1 MYTFFNPH
9 FLFILF
15 HGARLLGIRSNT
27 RLSIPSF
34 FGSHDSNGFSA
45 PIHSDLKLS
54 NKFLK
59 WAIQKEAVILIDVE
73 NVRGKTQFKMSHRE
87 LLKRI
92 VLYTQLYNL
101 EQNQVSMIID
111 HGSDQSE
118 YFLPENLGNVSL
130 YFAGPLMKA
139 DDVLARDVAKF
150 DRNVA
155 LITSDVGLKSRC
167 QSTMNRANSYKIQFL
182 EPRQFV
188 TDLNSLHDRV
198 EKEKSKLEKEA
209 KSGKKSYISKRDEI
223 KKSKLLWKHL
233 ALKYGDTEP
242 DAAISVLERALDFDK
257 LFLCKEVT
265 EWERKREQG
274 KKISWEKTNDRIF
287 VAERF
292 RRQVEQFINKQ

>member
-1 MYTFFNPH
+1 MFTFFSPH
-9 FLFILF
+9 FVFILF
-15 HGARLLGIRSNT
+15 LGQRLLNIGSNT
-27 RLSIPSF
+27 RLSLTTVN
-34 FGSHDSNGFSA
+34 SHGSNGASTD
-45 PIHSDLKLS
+45 IHSDLKLS

-87 LLKRI
+87 LLKRV

-111 HGSDQSE
+111 HGSDQCE
-118 YFLPENLGNVSL
+118 YYLPENLGNVTL
-130 YFAGPLMKA
+130 NFAGPLMKA
-139 DDVLARDVAKF
+139 DDVLARDVSKY

-155 LITSDVGLKSRC
+155 LITSDVGLKARC
-167 QSTMNRANSYKIQFL
+167 QSTMNRANSHKIEFL

-188 TDLNSLHDRV
+188 KDLNLLYDRV

-209 KSGKKSYISKRDEI
+209 KSGKKKYMSKRDEM
-223 KKSKLLWKHL
+223 KESKLLWKHL
-233 ALKYGDTEP
+233 ALKYGDKEL
-242 DAAISVLERALDFDK
+242 DGISVLKRAVDFDK

-265 EWERKREQG
+265 EWEREREQN
-274 KKISWEKTNDRIF
+274 KKRSWEKTNDRIF
-287 VAERF
+287 VAEQF

>member
-1 MYTFFNPH
+1 MYTFFSH
-9 FLFILF
+9 LFAVFFVGQRLF
-15 HGARLLGIRSNT
+15 STESNT
-27 RLSIPSF
+27 RLSLTTKF
-34 FGSHDSNGFSA
+34 NSHKSNGTSA
-45 PIHSDLKLS
+45 LIQSDLKLS
-54 NKFLK
+54 NKYLK

-118 YFLPENLGNVSL
+118 YFLPEHLGNVTL

-139 DDVLARDVAKF
+139 DDVLARDVSKY

-155 LITSDVGLKSRC
+155 VITSDVGLKARC
-167 QSTMNRANSYKIQFL
+167 QSTMNRANSHKIEFV

-188 TDLNSLHDRV
+188 KDLNILYDRV

-209 KSGKKSYISKRDEI
+209 KSTKKKYISKRDEI

-233 ALKYGDTEP
+233 ALKYGDMEL
-242 DAAISVLERALDFDK
+242 DGISVLERAVDFDK
-257 LFLCKEVT
+257 LFLCKEVA
-265 EWERKREQG
+265 EWESEREQS
-274 KKISWEKTNDRIF
+274 KKRLWEKTNDRIF
-287 VAERF
+287 VVEQF